1 MEVSINLR
9 LPAELVQQIDA
20 WRASQPALPSRQQ
33 FIRYVV
39 DQFFQQAASSA
50 PPKRKVP
57 RT

>member
-9 LPAELVQQIDA
+9 LPTELVQQIDA

-39 DQFFQQAASSA
+39 DQFFQQADATRP
-50 PPKRKVP
+50 PPKRKAAD
-57 RT
+57 

>member
-1 MEVSINLR
+1 MEVSISLR
-9 LPAELVQQIDA
+9 LPTELVQQIDA

-39 DQFFQQAASSA
+39 DQFFQQAEKP
-50 PPKRKVP
+50 PPKRKAP